1 VTDLNPTAR
10 GSNRTGSEPIRT
22 GKTSCSVLGGPLR
35 RIAAVAIVG
44 VLCTLAVPGVAVAQ
58 EPAAE
63 LDAATQAERSGQY
76 DQAIEGYENAIE
88 AYEDAG
94 DRAGGAEAWR
104 GRVRALSLVGRYE
117 EAEEAA
123 REGLDAL
130 GGTGLWNVLGEV
142 LEVRGRLDE
151 AADAYRA
158 ATDGQAVDRLD
169 GRLNLAVLQFRR
181 GSRRPALESFDS
193 FIDIYNRSRNLTARE
208 LTAVATAVRYLGRT
222 DPDLFQDAL
231 RAYDEAVE
239 ADPELLEP
247 RILTGELF
255 LEKYQSGEARSSF
268 QEVLATNPRHPD
280 ALLGMARALN
290 FDNDP
295 NAVPTAR
302 QALETNPR
310 HAPTHVFLARVFLE
324 LERYDEA
331 EAEAREALAINPT
344 SLEGLSVLA
353 AAHHL
358 ADEAEAFE
366 RVQDRA
372 DSIYPQTSTL
382 PLTVAEISSTHRRYE
397 EAVDFASQ
405 AVRRDSGDWQALGT
419 LGLNQLRVGDVEI
432 GQRNLER
439 AFEGDPYNVW
449 FKNTLDLLDTWGEYE
464 ILSTQHFDIVIHQDE
479 ADVLGPY
486 VGRLAEDA
494 FEGLTLQYQHEPPTP
509 IRLEVY
515 PSHAD
520 FSVRTVGL
528 TGLGALGVSF
538 GKVVVLDSPTARDPA
553 SFNWASALWHEIA
566 HSVHMSLSRQ
576 RVPRWFSEGLAVEDQ
591 RRAREGWGHG
601 ASVAFLQAFNAGRL
615 PPASRLNDGF
625 MRPEFPGQVV
635 LSYFQSSLLFDFIE
649 EEWGFDSVRRMLR
662 GYAGGSTT
670 DELLPRILGID
681 TEELDERFEAYVRQR
696 YEQALDAVTSHDE
709 ARPPAPPDEGI
720 LAERVAS
727 DPEDFGARMQ
737 LAAILRSEGDLAGA
751 AEHLTA
757 ALELFPDY
765 AGNDSPHWGL
775 ARIRHEQ
782 GRLEDAARHLR
793 ALRTI
798 NESHLPGAML
808 EADVRG
814 ELGDLAG
821 AAEALERAIEIAPFE
836 VEVHRR
842 LAVVY
847 GELGRWS
854 DAAEEREAIV
864 ALAPV
869 DISTAWYEVARAR
882 LNADD
887 LRGAREAVLRALER
901 APRYQEA
908 LDLLLEIRARTPEPV
923 GAGAA
928 DDADGGAGA
937 NDGAGAGGRP
947 GT

>member
-1 VTDLNPTAR
+1 SAR
-10 GSNRTGSEPIRT
+10 E
-22 GKTSCSVLGGPLR
+22 LA
-35 RIAAVAIVG
+35 AAV
-44 VLCTLAVPGVAVAQ
+44 
-58 EPAAE
+58 
-63 LDAATQAERSGQY
+63 QAERSGEY
-76 DQAIEGYENAIE
+76 DRAID
-88 AYEDAG
+88 AYEDALEALEDAE
-94 DRAGGAEAWR
+94 DREAAARAWR
-104 GRVRALSLVGRYE
+104 GRVRTLSLVGRYE
-117 EAEEAA
+117 EAEEVA
-123 REGLDAL
+123 REGLTAL
-130 GGTGLWNVLGEV
+130 GGVGLWNVLGEV
-142 LEVRGRLDE
+142 LEKQGRLEE
-151 AADAYRA
+151 AADAYRNGA
-158 ATDGQAVDRLD
+158 EGQAVDRLD
-169 GRLNLAVLQFRR
+169 ARLNLAALDFRR
-181 GSRRPALESFDS
+181 GARGAALEAFDS
-193 FIDIYNRSRNLTARE
+193 FIDVYNRNRNLTARE

-239 ADPELLEP
+239 ADPDLLEP

-255 LEKYQSGEARSSF
+255 LEKYQSGEARTTF
-268 QEVLATNPRHPD
+268 QEVLGRNPRHPD

-310 HAPTHVFLARVFLE
+310 HAPTHAFLARVFVE

-331 EAEAREALAINPT
+331 EAAAREALAINPT

-353 AAHHL
+353 ATHHL
-358 ADEAEAFE
+358 ADEARAFDE
-366 RVQDRA
+366 VQART
-372 DSIYPQTSTL
+372 DSLYPQNSTL
-382 PLTVAEISSTHRRYE
+382 PLTVAEISATHRRYE
-397 EAVDFASQ
+397 EAVDFASL
-405 AVRRDSGDWQALGT
+405 AVRRDSRNWQAMGI
-419 LGLNQLRVGDVEI
+419 LGLNQLRIGDVAI
-432 GQRNLER
+432 GRRNVER
-439 AFEGDPYNVW
+439 AFEGDPYNPW

-464 ILSTQHFDIVIHQDE
+464 TLSTEHFDIVIHQDE
-479 ADVLGPY
+479 VDVLGPY
-486 VGRLAEDA
+486 VARLAEDA
-494 FEGLTLQYQHEPPTP
+494 YDALTLQYQHEPPTP

-591 RRAREGWGHG
+591 RRARDGWGHG
-601 ASVAFLQAFNAGRL
+601 ASIAFLQAFNAGRL

-635 LSYFQSSLLFDFIE
+635 LSYFQASLLFDFME
-649 EEWGFDSVRRMLR
+649 EEWGFDAVRRMLR
-662 GYAGGSTT
+662 GYAGGATT
-670 DELLPRILGID
+670 EELLPRILDLDEG
-681 TEELDERFEAYVRQR
+681 ELDERFESYVRER
-696 YEQALDAVTSHDE
+696 YAGALEAVTMDDE

-720 LAERVAS
+720 LTERVSA

-737 LAAILRSEGDLAGA
+737 LAAILRSEGDLEGA

-757 ALELFPDY
+757 ALRLFPDY

-775 ARIRHEQ
+775 AQIRHEQ
-782 GRLEDAARHLR
+782 GRPEEAVRHL
-793 ALRTI
+793 ATLRSI

-808 EADVRG
+808 EAEIRR
-814 ELGDLAG
+814 ELGQLEG

-836 VEVHRR
+836 MEVHRR

-847 GELGRWS
+847 GDLGRWN
-854 DAAEEREAIV
+854 DAVREREAIV
-864 ALAPV
+864 GLAPV
-869 DISTAWYEVARAR
+869 DMSTAWYEVARAR

-887 LRGAREAVLRALER
+887 LQGARQAVLRALER
-901 APRYQEA
+901 APRFQEA
-908 LDLLLEIRARTPEPV
+908 LELLLEIRGQTPQVIDSTGGDGVTTGP
-923 GAGAA
+923 GTRQGG
-928 DDADGGAGA
+928 DGG
-937 NDGAGAGGRP
+937 NGRVP
-947 GT
+947 D